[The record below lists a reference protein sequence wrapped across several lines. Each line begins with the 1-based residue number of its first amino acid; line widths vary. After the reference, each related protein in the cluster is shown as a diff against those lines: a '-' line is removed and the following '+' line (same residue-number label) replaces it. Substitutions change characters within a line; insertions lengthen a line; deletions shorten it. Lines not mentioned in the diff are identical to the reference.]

1 MADKYTLYNELKFVA
16 TFTDGDTRTIT
27 IESPNTEEDLGRK
40 IKNLEARAANV
51 LIGDK
56 YGAPFSR
63 FADARVIVGTRVD
76 LDLETQS

>member
-1 MADKYTLYNELKFVA
+1 MADTIKSYNNLKFVA

-27 IESPNTEEDLGRK
+27 IPNPKSEELIGQL
-40 IKNLEARAANV
+40 IKNLETRAANV

-63 FADARVIVGTRVD
+63 FADARIVQGTRVD
-76 LDLETQS
+76 IEITAE